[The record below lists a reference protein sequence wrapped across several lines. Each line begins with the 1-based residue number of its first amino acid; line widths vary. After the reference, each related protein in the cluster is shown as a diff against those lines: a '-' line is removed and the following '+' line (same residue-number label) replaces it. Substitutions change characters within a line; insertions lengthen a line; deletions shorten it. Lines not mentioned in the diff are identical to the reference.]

1 MSQHTF
7 TGIFSFTFIEGNSI
21 IYKYTTTQC
30 TDPRKYKTL
39 EKFKNEFDLNNLW
52 WTTSIDA
59 IYDSAKINE
68 NIRPT
73 SHGIVKIDYTKEEYL
88 TTKIMY
94 VDEYRYLL
102 AIKNILCYGFN
113 FILTILYLAFII
125 KLYNCLA

>member
-21 IYKYTTTQC
+21 IYKHTTTQC

-94 VDEYRYLL
+94 VDDYKYLS
-102 AIKNILCYGFN
+102 AIKNILYYGYN
-113 FILTILYLAFII
+113 FILTILYLAFFI
-125 KLYNCLA
+125 KLYNSLA